1 MDITK
6 EKYGSFRVF
15 NPFRA
20 IQGHQSRL
28 CAVNPGSPRTAW
40 TLTDESTGNI
50 IDTIVGSKQNAIQR
64 ATDILTKPADDKLTH
79 AQLIDMQEQYGFVFG
94 VVAMPKE
101 DIENTMD
108 LGDYLKQQF
117 TDCPVSEFTYD
128 IVGADDEAQTI
139 SFYVSGQLEL

>member
-6 EKYGSFRVF
+6 ENYGSFRVF
-15 NPFRA
+15 NLFRA

-28 CAVNPGSPRTAW
+28 CAVNPGSPRVIW
-40 TLTDESTGNI
+40 NLIDESTGNTM
-50 IDTIVGSKQNAIQR
+50 DIVIGSKQTAIQR
-64 ATDILTKPADDKLTH
+64 ATDILTKPAEDKLTR
-79 AQLIDMQEQYGFVFG
+79 AQLVEMQEQYGFVFG

-117 TDCPVSEFTYD
+117 TDCPVSEFTYN

-139 SFYVSGQLEL
+139 SFYVTGQLEL

>member
-1 MDITK
+1 MVRSESSIPS
-6 EKYGSFRVF
+6 E
-15 NPFRA
+15 PFRGTRA
-20 IQGHQSRL
+20 GFAPSIP
-28 CAVNPGSPRTAW
+28 APPRTAW

-50 IDTIVGSKQNAIQR
+50 IDTIVGSKQNTIQR
-64 ATDILTKPADDKLTH
+64 ATDILTKPADDKLTR

>member
-64 ATDILTKPADDKLTH
+64 ATDILTKPADDKLTR
-79 AQLIDMQEQYGFVFG
+79 AQLVDMQEQYGFVFG

-117 TDCPVSEFTYD
+117 TDYPVSEFTYN